1 MTMQLY
7 FNSTTPNTIPKDL
20 TEIDEEIT
28 IYLKESTSLSNPT
41 IKVGI
46 DKMTEVLESNYC
58 YISRFKRFY
67 YITDKRPTGNVVEL
81 DLKCDVL
88 ESAKSDILNST
99 QILSRSE
106 KYRNRYIPDNM
117 LPIHTDT
124 DIDVKLSN
132 IDYFTNNDEKGTYIF
147 NISVDS

>member
-7 FNSTTPNTIPKDL
+7 FNKSTPNTIPK
-20 TEIDEEIT
+20 EITKIDNEIT
-28 IYLKESTSLSNPT
+28 IYLKENTSISNPT

-46 DKMTEVLESNYC
+46 DKMLEVLESNYC
-58 YISRFKRFY
+58 YISEFNRFY
-67 YITDKRPTGNVVEL
+67 YITDKRPNGNIIEI
-81 DLKCDVL
+81 DLKCDAL

-106 KYRNRYIPDNM
+106 KFKNRYIPDNM

-124 DIDVKLSN
+124 DIDVKVKE
-132 IDYFTNNDEKGTYIF
+132 IDCFSHDDEVGTYVF
-147 NISVDS
+147 NISVDA

>member
-7 FNSTTPNTIPKDL
+7 FNKSTPKTIPKEL
-20 TEIDEEIT
+20 TKIDEEIT
-28 IYLKESTSLSNPT
+28 IYLKENTSLSTPT

-46 DKMTEVLESNYC
+46 DKMLEVLESNYC
-58 YISRFKRFY
+58 YISLFKRYY
-67 YITDKRPTGNVVEL
+67 YITDKRPNGNIVEL

-117 LPIHTDT
+117 LAIHTDT
-124 DIDVKLSN
+124 EISCKRADIS
-132 IDYFTNNDEKGTYIF
+132 YFTNNDEKGTYVF
-147 NISVDS
+147 NISVAS

>member
-7 FNSTTPNTIPKDL
+7 FNKSTPKTVPKELVNVDV
-20 TEIDEEIT
+20 EFSV
-28 IYLKESTSLSNPT
+28 YLKENTSMLNPT
-41 IKVGI
+41 IKVSI
-46 DKMTEVLESNYC
+46 DKMGALLDSNYC
-58 YISRFKRFY
+58 YLSSFNRYY
-67 YITDKRPTGNVVEL
+67 YIADKRPNGNVIEV
-81 DLKCDVL
+81 DLKVDVL
-88 ESAKSDILNST
+88 ESAKNDILNST

-124 DIDVKLSN
+124 DIDVKVSN
-132 IDYFTNNDEKGTYIF
+132 IDYFTNNDEKSTYIF

>member
-7 FNSTTPNTIPKDL
+7 FNKSTPNTVPKEL
-20 TEIDEEIT
+20 VNVENEFSV
-28 IYLKESTSLSNPT
+28 YLKENTSMLNPT
-41 IKVGI
+41 IKVSI
-46 DKMTEVLESNYC
+46 DKMGVLLDSNYC
-58 YISRFKRFY
+58 YISLFKRFY
-67 YITDKRPTGNVVEL
+67 YIIDKRPNGNIVEL

-88 ESAKSDILNST
+88 ESAKSDILNSV

-106 KYRNRYIPDNM
+106 KYMNRYIPDNM
-117 LPIHTDT
+117 LPIHSDT
-124 DIDVKLSN
+124 DFDVKISN